1 MSEFAYIR
9 WVRQRIAAHSRVL
22 VGPGD
27 DAAVV
32 RWPSGVPCLIT
43 TDMLLQGSCFLLENT
58 DPRLVGRKAL
68 AVNLSDIAAMA
79 GKPVAAVVS
88 LALPRGGG
96 RRLAEELFE
105 GLSQL
110 AAEFDTAIVGGDT
123 NAWNGP
129 LAINVTVVGE
139 PTGSGPVR
147 RSGAEPGDWIMATG
161 EFGGSIL
168 GKHLAF
174 TPRVREAQRLHE
186 LVRVKAM
193 IDVSDGLSADLHHLC
208 EESGCG
214 ATLEESLIPISAA
227 ARAMQDKK
235 SPLEHALSDGEDF
248 ELLFA
253 VCPAEGQRLL
263 QEQPLA
269 EFGVLLHRLGEFVP
283 QGFFLRSRD
292 GRVEQIEPRGYV
304 HEFDGGSD

>member
-9 WVRQRIAAHSRVL
+9 WVRQRIAAHPRVL

-27 DAAVV
+27 DTAVV
-32 RWPSGVPCLIT
+32 RWPSGLPCLIT

-58 DPRLVGRKAL
+58 DPRLIGRKAL

-88 LALPRGGG
+88 VALPRVGG

-105 GLSQL
+105 GLSQV

-123 NAWNGP
+123 NAWTGP
-129 LAINVTVVGE
+129 LAINVTVIGE

-147 RSGAEPGDWIMATG
+147 RSGAEPGDWIVATG

-168 GKHLAF
+168 GKHLTF

-186 LVRVKAM
+186 LVHVKAM

-214 ATLEESLIPISAA
+214 ALLDESLIPISAA
-227 ARAMQDKK
+227 ARAMQDGK
-235 SPLEHALSDGEDF
+235 SPLDHALADGEDF
-248 ELLFA
+248 ELLLA
-253 VCPAEGQRLL
+253 VSAAEGQRLL
-263 QEQPLA
+263 QEQLLA
-269 EFGVLLHRLGEFVP
+269 EFGVSLYRLGEFVP
-283 QGFFLRSRD
+283 QGFALRTSD
-292 GRVEQIEPRGYV
+292 GSVKQIEPRGYV
-304 HEFDGGSD
+304 HEFDGSSG